1 MKNIFISGIHGV
13 GKTTLSKLLS
23 ECLGLRHYSC
33 SSLIKQYVE
42 KTDTGKFVSNI
53 DKNQTLLIKAYN
65 SIRQTEP
72 LILDGHLTLL
82 DKKGKPTPIDSS
94 VFRELDIGVFILV
107 TDEIETTLSRLSA
120 RDSLNWNLDYIRAMK
135 ELELITIRKV
145 SKELGVHLI
154 EYKNNSNIDDLIRTL
169 GVFHWTT

>member
-1 MKNIFISGIHGV
+1 
-13 GKTTLSKLLS
+13 
-23 ECLGLRHYSC
+23 
-33 SSLIKQYVE
+33 
-42 KTDTGKFVSNI
+42 
-53 DKNQTLLIKAYN
+53 
-65 SIRQTEP
+65 
-72 LILDGHLTLL
+72 
-82 DKKGKPTPIDSS
+82 
-94 VFRELDIGVFILV
+94 GVFILV